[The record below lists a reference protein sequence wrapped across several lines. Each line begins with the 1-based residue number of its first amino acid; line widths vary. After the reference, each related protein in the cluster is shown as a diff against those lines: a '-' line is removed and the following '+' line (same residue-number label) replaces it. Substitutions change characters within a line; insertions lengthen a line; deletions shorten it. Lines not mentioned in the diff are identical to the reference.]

1 MVVINYTSYL
11 GIIKFLTK
19 FLSSKIRKL
28 KQQRIYSHSSKYS
41 IKENYKAI
49 KIRVESKSWIPYQ
62 EFHVTGSSPDSV
74 SHLFLLMV
82 FRNSFWNTEDQTG
95 KFKITY
101 NT

>member
-49 KIRVESKSWIPYQ
+49 KIRVESKS
-62 EFHVTGSSPDSV
+62 
-74 SHLFLLMV
+74 
-82 FRNSFWNTEDQTG
+82 
-95 KFKITY
+95 
-101 NT
+101 